1 MKGNDIRGVFFGI
14 EGPDASLSHY
24 LYRNLKYRDYV
35 FLASRVGSPQRS
47 FAIFAEAEYR
57 GQS

>member
-24 LYRNLKYRDYV
+24 LWDYF
-35 FLASRVGSPQRS
+35 FLASRVGRIRS
-47 FAIFAEAEYR
+47 RDVESMLRESYNGKSI
-57 GQS
+57 